1 MDRMQSVAAAG
12 VRTDEQPQP
21 APVTWI
27 GHVLVPLVQN
37 LLGGV
42 AVAALGAIAVQAVT
56 GEVTT
61 QAVTWCA
68 LVGGAVACTFT
79 VLRFFGDDLGI
90 VTGAY
95 RAGRRSRDSQ
105 VAELQLQL
113 RSAQEAI
120 DAAGPMPSAQL
131 AQRQQMAQKAHANAV
146 LITKV
151 AYQGDTISRKAME
164 DRGIGQRDWER
175 AMSLLRAAGVLDAQG
190 QLAPRL
196 APKQALEAIDRTVG
210 NDMKQLGNS
219 RFVPGWW

>member
-12 VRTDEQPQP
+12 VRADEQPQP

-56 GEVTT
+56 GDVGT
-61 QAVTWCA
+61 QAMTWCA

-95 RAGRRSRDSQ
+95 RAGRRSRDAQ
-105 VAELQLQL
+105 IAALQLQV
-113 RSAQEAI
+113 SEAN
-120 DAAGPMPSAQL
+120 DAASFGDATPSATIGK
-131 AQRQQMAQKAHANAV
+131 RQEMARAAHANAR
-146 LITKV
+146 LIIKV
-151 AYQGDTISRKAME
+151 AFQGDSIARGAMV
-164 DRGIGQRDWER
+164 DRGVGQRDWER
-175 AMSLLRAAGVLDAQG
+175 AMALCRAAGVIDDQG
-190 QLAPRL
+190 RLTPRIV
-196 APKQALEAIDRTVG
+196 PKQALDAVA
-210 NDMKQLGNS
+210 QLVAKDAPRMADGK
-219 RFVPGWW
+219 FTPGWW